1 MSKIITTSFLV
12 CIIAICVYLIWYTFK
27 NYNNKK
33 GVIVFRQLLFTIG
46 FHALVVLASIYLLRD
61 NLLLNSS
68 SPFFLFYGLYFYF
81 FINSIA
87 SGNVLV
93 YKDLYFNKYFFIS
106 SFFTSG
112 YIFLAIVSNELSSS
126 FIYQYFYFLF
136 ATEGLL
142 MVYYSI
148 KVFYLLAKNTQINE
162 FLRLNLMAINMLL
175 LFIGVLLA
183 SFVFL
188 DFSYFTLYRSLLVIC
203 VLCLVIYF
211 LVIYRIIFKQLNVEI
226 VINSNVHSDFQFI
239 DSKLSIDYVPESVIN
254 TEIIHD
260 EESVSD
266 VEKDNKYSKS
276 RVSDDLFEDYTIRIT
291 DTLLQEKLYLDQDFT
306 LDDLSEVTKISKHHL
321 GQYFSSVHNSNFNK
335 FINQLRVEF
344 IIEYIHSTKDVR
356 LNVNDLLAISPF
368 KSRASFFRNFK
379 EVTGIPPSDFLKAY
393 YESSNIG

>member
-1 MSKIITTSFLV
+1 MSKIIVTSFLV
-12 CIIAICVYLIWYTFK
+12 CIMVICVYLIWKTFK

-33 GVIVFRQLLFTIG
+33 AVVVFRQLLFVIG
-46 FHALVVLASIYLLRD
+46 SHALVVLASIYLLTD

-81 FINSIA
+81 FVNSIVNG
-87 SGNVLV
+87 SDLI
-93 YKDLYFNKYFFIS
+93 YKELYFNKYFFIS

-112 YIFLAIVSNELSSS
+112 YFFLAIVSNELSNS

-148 KVFYLLAKNTQINE
+148 KVFYLLAKTFQINE

-175 LFIGVLLA
+175 LFIGVLLT

-211 LVIYRIIFKQLNVEI
+211 FAIYTILSKQFNVEI
-226 VINSNVHSDFQFI
+226 ISKTTIQSDFQFI
-239 DSKLSIDYVPESVIN
+239 NSRLSIDYVSELDNNTESVQ
-254 TEIIHD
+254 D
-260 EESVSD
+260 EEYTSD
-266 VEKDNKYSKS
+266 TEKDSKYSKS
-276 RVSDDLFEDYTIRIT
+276 RVSDDLFEDYNTRIT
-291 DTLLQEKLYLDQDFT
+291 NTLLQNKLYLDQDFT
-306 LDDLSEVTKISKHHL
+306 LDELSEVTKISKHHL
-321 GQYFSSVHNSNFNK
+321 GQYFSYIHNSNFNK

-393 YESSNIG
+393 YESSNFG